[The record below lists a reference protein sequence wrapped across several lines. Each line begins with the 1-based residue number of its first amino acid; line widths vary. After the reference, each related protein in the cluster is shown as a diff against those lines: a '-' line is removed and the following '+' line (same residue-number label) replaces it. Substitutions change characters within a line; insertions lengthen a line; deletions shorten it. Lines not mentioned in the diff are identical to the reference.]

1 MGGLRLFEIADEYI
15 AALKTLESLADAGTL
30 SAEVVADTIDGMSGE
45 LEAKATNV
53 IAYARSLEL
62 ESNAIREAFAPM
74 LERAHQ
80 LDKKAEW
87 MRAYVKTQMERTGIT
102 EIKSPY
108 FVLKIRENPASV
120 VIDNEAGIPD
130 KCWRVI
136 PEKRE
141 PDKKAIKAMIEAGEE
156 ATFAH
161 LEKTRRLEIK

>member
-1 MGGLRLFEIADEYI
+1 MGTLQLYAISDEYI

-30 SAEVVADTIDGMSGE
+30 SAEVVADTLEGMAGDV
-45 LEAKATNV
+45 EAKATNV

-120 VIDNEAGIPD
+120 VIDNEAGMPET
-130 KCWRVI
+130 CWRVI

-141 PDKKAIKAMIEAGEE
+141 PNKKAIQAMIEAGECVE
-156 ATFAH
+156 FAH
-161 LEKTRRLEIK
+161 LEKTRRLQVK

>member
-1 MGGLRLFEIADEYI
+1 MGNLTLFNIADDYL
-15 AALKTLESLADAGTL
+15 AALQTLESLAETGQL
-30 SAEVVADTIDGMSGE
+30 SPEVVADTLEGLSGDV
-45 LEAKATNV
+45 EAKATNV

-108 FVLKIRENPASV
+108 FVMKLQSNPAK
-120 VIDNEAGIPD
+120 VIIDCEAALPQD
-130 KCWRVI
+130 CWRVV
-136 PEKRE
+136 PETRE
-141 PDKKAIKAMIEAGEE
+141 PDKKAIKARLEAGENL
-156 ATFAH
+156 TGAH
-161 LEKTRRLEIK
+161 LEKGVRLVVK